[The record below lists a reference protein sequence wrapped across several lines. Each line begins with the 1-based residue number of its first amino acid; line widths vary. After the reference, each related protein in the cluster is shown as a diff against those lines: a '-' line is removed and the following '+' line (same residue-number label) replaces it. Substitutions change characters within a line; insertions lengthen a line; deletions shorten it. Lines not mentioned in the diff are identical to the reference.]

1 MHTPP
6 RAASPAPSTTTPF
19 DDPRITAMGLLVEVY
34 TGLMD
39 RLSPQLGEHGLS
51 TVDFNVLVRL
61 SRSAEQRLR
70 MSDLAAQTSLST
82 SGVTRVVDRLEKEG
96 LVARENCPTD
106 RRALFAVLTRD
117 GADRIGGVLPGHVE
131 LLQTWLIDPLTE
143 SQLAGLLDGLRVVR
157 DTANPGAR
165 AGITS

>member
-1 MHTPP
+1 
-6 RAASPAPSTTTPF
+6 
-19 DDPRITAMGLLVEVY
+19 MGLLVEVY

-39 RLSPQLGEHGLS
+39 RLSPQIAEHGLS

-96 LVARENCPTD
+96 LVVRENCPTD
-106 RRALFAVLTRD
+106 RRALFAVLTGD
-117 GADRIGGVLPGHVE
+117 GADRIGGILPGHLD
-131 LLQTWLIDPLTE
+131 LLQTWLIDPLTD
-143 SQLAGLLDGLRVVR
+143 SQREGLLDGLRIVR
-157 DTANPGAR
+157 DTTNPGAR
-165 AGITS
+165 AGIA

>member
-1 MHTPP
+1 MSTPP
-6 RAASPAPSTTTPF
+6 AAPDTTPF
-19 DDPRITAMGLLVEVY
+19 EDPRITAMGLLVEVY

-39 RLSPQLGEHGLS
+39 RLSPQIAEHGLS

-61 SRSAEQRLR
+61 SRSVEQRLR

-96 LVARENCPTD
+96 LVVRENCPTD
-106 RRALFAVLTRD
+106 RRALFAVLTHD
-117 GADRIGGVLPGHVE
+117 GADRIGGILPGHLE
-131 LLQTWLIDPLTE
+131 LLQTWLIDPLTD
-143 SQLAGLLDGLRVVR
+143 SQREGLLDGLRIVR

-165 AGITS
+165 AGIA